1 MPVFSKKA
9 TAGALPFTSQVR
21 SSTKRDSIFRG
32 PRDATHFGCLNRK
45 PHPEHFLE
53 FEAIT
58 EIVSDLPLVLTP
70 FSLRVERRWQN
81 GALFRFLRW
90 LVGRITSFKDILW
103 VRSTRWGVLCRF
115 TPRLSA

>member
-1 MPVFSKKA
+1 
-9 TAGALPFTSQVR
+9 
-21 SSTKRDSIFRG
+21 
-32 PRDATHFGCLNRK
+32 
-45 PHPEHFLE
+45 
-53 FEAIT
+53 
-58 EIVSDLPLVLTP
+58 VLTP